1 MSVVMLSAP
10 RVSRPRA
17 WAARAWAARAWA
29 PLTLCA
35 LVAATLVTG
44 CGGVT
49 APDLFIVYRSG
60 SSAQA
65 RLTLLVDEEGGVTCN
80 GRAITQ
86 KLSDPQIVKAR
97 EIQEDMVKPSSS
109 HLSLPPRA
117 GSVLHY
123 YVRDESGYV
132 RFSDN
137 SAGQPAVFQKLQLF
151 VLQTSQE
158 ICHLA
163 E

>member
-1 MSVVMLSAP
+1 V
-10 RVSRPRA
+10 RVA
-17 WAARAWAARAWA
+17 LAAFVLAVAI
-29 PLTLCA
+29 PLA
-35 LVAATLVTG
+35 G
-44 CGGVT
+44 CSGVK

-60 SSAQA
+60 STSQA
-65 RLTLLVDEEGGVTCN
+65 KLTLLVNEEGGVTCN
-80 GRAITQ
+80 GRVAAQ
-86 KLSDPQIVKAR
+86 KLSDSQIVKAR
-97 EIQEDMVKPSSS
+97 EIQEALAKPSSS
-109 HLSLPPRA
+109 HLSLSPQA

-137 SAGQPAVFQKLQLF
+137 SAGQPAVLRKLQLF
-151 VLQTSQE
+151 VLQSSQE